1 MNINVKVWILS
12 YASID
17 SDYDLFVE
25 AIGVFDSYESAEKAL
40 KWNVSQDIEDGDD
53 KDKWKIN
60 GNQAKYCDDFA
71 TEYKAYSI
79 KAL

>member
-17 SDYDLFVE
+17 SDDDLFVE

-71 TEYKAYSI
+71 TEYKTYSI